1 MSSPQLIQIVP
12 PGHGGVRDYLECLK
26 SQWAQSGIESHVIEL
41 SQTLASTKS
50 LLDRVLSLV
59 DAGTQPNS
67 QATFSLLIH
76 FSGYGYE
83 QRGLC
88 FWLLR
93 EIERAKARLGNRLR
107 VVTMF
112 HELFASGPPWG
123 SAFWLSPLQARIA
136 RKLACLS
143 DAIWTNTELH
153 GRWLRE
159 RVGPSTPITV
169 QPVFS
174 NVGEPEHPA
183 PVSDREPSLV
193 VFGSTSTR
201 RRALAALPRH
211 AGVLQRL
218 GITEIIEVGSGQ
230 PTPWSAEG
238 LSLRFLG
245 RLEQADL
252 GALLGRS
259 AYGLIE
265 YPPKYL
271 GKSGVFAAYCAYGC
285 VVLNA
290 SDSADDSDGLQA
302 GVHFVNL
309 SRSASLTNDVRAREA
324 MALVAQAWYE
334 AHALSRQAEAF
345 ATSCAVHPLQ
355 GADRK

>member
-1 MSSPQLIQIVP
+1 
-12 PGHGGVRDYLECLK
+12 
-26 SQWAQSGIESHVIEL
+26 
-41 SQTLASTKS
+41 
-50 LLDRVLSLV
+50 
-59 DAGTQPNS
+59 
-67 QATFSLLIH
+67 LIH

-88 FWLLR
+88 FWLLH
-93 EIERAKARLGNRLR
+93 EVEQAKTRLGGRLR

-112 HELFASGPPWG
+112 HELFASGPLWG

-159 RVGPSTPITV
+159 QVGPSTPITV

-174 NVGEPEHPA
+174 NVGEPEHLA
-183 PVSDREPSLV
+183 PLSGREPSLV
-193 VFGSTSTR
+193 VFGSPSTR
-201 RRALAALPRH
+201 RRALAALPPY
-211 AGVLQRL
+211 AEAL
-218 GITEIIEVGSGQ
+218 GRQGISEILEVGSGEA
-230 PTPWSAEG
+230 TPWTAPG
-238 LSLRFLG
+238 LRLRFLG
-245 RLEQADL
+245 RMEKPDL
-252 GALLGRS
+252 RALLERS

-265 YPPKYL
+265 YPPEYL

-285 VVLNA
+285 VVLNV
-290 SDSADDSDGLQA
+290 SDAANDSDGLQA

-309 SRSASLTNDVRAREA
+309 SRSASLTNDVRARET

-345 ATSCAVHPLQ
+345 ATTCAVHPPQ